1 MVTFRLCKFDLK
13 ELLKETPL
21 ITNCFTRTY
30 TVVQSQFCWSGW
42 GSLIS
47 DGLMSVCSVSC
58 GLNGIGWPSDFSL
71 DDLAVLHWSLILH
84 QVILGLLSRQ
94 SQRWGEQDLLR
105 PTFRI
110 STFISSALSGQSKSQ
125 GQLRFKQWGNELS
138 INGEAEKSNYK
149 GYGYRR
155 KGEFG
160 LFCNRSTIDFILMS
174 GT

>member
-1 MVTFRLCKFDLK
+1 MAVRKVTKTSISCKRQNW
-13 ELLKETPL
+13 LLFPTPVW
-21 ITNCFTRTY
+21 T
-30 TVVQSQFCWSGW
+30 
-42 GSLIS
+42 
-47 DGLMSVCSVSC
+47 GLVFSC

-110 STFISSALSGQSKSQ
+110 STFISSAFSGQSKSQ